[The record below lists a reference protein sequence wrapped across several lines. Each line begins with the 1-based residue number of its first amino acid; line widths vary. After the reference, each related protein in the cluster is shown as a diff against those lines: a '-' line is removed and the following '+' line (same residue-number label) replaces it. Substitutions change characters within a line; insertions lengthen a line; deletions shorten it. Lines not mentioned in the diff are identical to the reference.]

1 MRASAA
7 GTRSILPL
15 PAFER
20 LTIMKLKIKKTDNVA
35 ETPAQYF
42 ARGGVVIVGRPRRA
56 KDYRAATI
64 RINAARNVQVNYTHS
79 TIKG

>member
-1 MRASAA
+1 
-7 GTRSILPL
+7 
-15 PAFER
+15 
-20 LTIMKLKIKKTDNVA
+20 MKLKIKKTDNVA

-64 RINAARNVQVNYTHS
+64 RINATRNVQVNYTHS